1 MQVNLFNR
9 LKENIVELFKSRLIV
24 LILFF
29 FFLFLVLVHRLF
41 TLQIVSGD
49 DYLENYT
56 LKITKTKE
64 VQGTRGNIFDRDGD
78 ILATNR
84 LAYSVQIEDDGSYD
98 DRHEKNK
105 VINDTINRV
114 IDMIESNGDVID
126 NDFGIILDSDGEY
139 QFLYA
144 EGTKRLRFIAD
155 IYGYATIDKL
165 TKAEKTSSAQ
175 DIMKFLCADDRK
187 TQDGTSYGFELDQKS
202 YEKERL
208 LKIVT
213 VRYGMYLNSYKKYI
227 PTTISSDVSEET
239 VAMIKENEYDLQ
251 GVSIGEVSLREY
263 PDSIYFASII
273 GYIGKISQEEYDAL
287 TEEQQ
292 KKYAITDVVGKAG
305 IEQLMDEYL
314 QGEKGEETIYVNN
327 VGKVSEREVI
337 KEPKA
342 GNDVYLTIDND
353 LQITAYKLL
362 EEKLAGIIL
371 RKMSNVL
378 DYTRDPDISASNIII
393 PVGDIYYSFIGNEI
407 LDIDHFAQE
416 SASDT
421 EKAVYAKFSDRQASA
436 ISKVIADLKS
446 ANAPAYEDL
455 TKEMQAYMYY
465 ISSELL
471 ADKAGILLKDKI
483 NVNDEVYQAWKDETI
498 NLYEYLNHAISQN
511 WIDTSVIQEY
521 VDGDGKYSDST
532 ELYNAIL
539 TYIEDYLKTDYT
551 FEKLVYRY
559 MIKDGSITGNQICLM
574 LYDQGILEYDESW
587 YQKLEAGYSSY
598 EFIRSKINNLEVTPG
613 QLGVEPST
621 GSVVM
626 TETGTGRTLVCVSY
640 PGYDNNRLTNT
651 MDTAYYSQLYADA
664 ANPLYNKATQELT
677 APGSTFKM
685 ISSAAGLEEGIIDG
699 SSIIMC
705 NGPYKNVT
713 PSPKCWIY
721 PGAHYGLNVV
731 GAIGHS
737 CNNFYYDV
745 GYRLGLTE
753 DGTYSSDQGTDI
765 LRKYAELFGLG
776 EVSGLE
782 IPEREPQIS
791 DEDAV
796 RSAIGQGAHIYS
808 TSQLAKY
815 VTGIANRGTVYNLTL
830 LYKVTDMEGNTVKA
844 YKPSIYNEIEENEI
858 SQYTFD
864 LIHDGMNYMVEMDSR
879 FDVVRD
885 AGMNMAGKT
894 GTAQQSETHADHVLF
909 VGFAPS
915 SDPEIA
921 ISCRIANGYSSG
933 YPAEIGRDMVLKY
946 FGLAD
951 DSELL
956 SGSASKLGVETH
968 GD

>member
-1 MQVNLFNR
+1 MFNR
-9 LKENIVELFKSRLIV
+9 LKESIVDLFKSRLVV

-29 FFLFLVLVHRLF
+29 FFLSLVLVYRLF
-41 TLQIVSGD
+41 SLQIVNGE

-64 VQGTRGNIFDRDGD
+64 VQGTRGNIYDRNGE

-98 DRHEKNK
+98 DRHEKNE
-105 VINDTINRV
+105 VINTTITRV
-114 IDMIESNGDVID
+114 IDMIESNGDTVD
-126 NDFGIILDSDGEY
+126 SDFGIILDSNGEF

-165 TKAEKTSSAQ
+165 SKSEQASTAQ
-175 DIMKFLCADDRK
+175 DIIDFLCADDRK
-187 TQDGTSYGFELDQKS
+187 TQDGTSYGFELDQED
-202 YEKERL
+202 YTKERL

-263 PDSIYFASII
+263 PDSKYFASII
-273 GYIGKISQEEYDAL
+273 GYTGKISQDEYDAL

-314 QGEKGEETIYVNN
+314 QGEKGEEIIYVNN
-327 VGKVSEREVI
+327 VGKVSEREVV
-337 KEPKA
+337 KEPTA
-342 GNDVYLTIDND
+342 GNDVYLTIDKE
-353 LQITAYKLL
+353 LQITAYNLL

-393 PVGDIYYSFIGNEI
+393 PVGDIYYAFIGNEI
-407 LDIDHFAQE
+407 LDIDHFAQDT
-416 SASDT
+416 ASDT
-421 EKAVYAKFSDRQASA
+421 EKAVYAAFSARQASA
-436 ISKVIADLKS
+436 ISKVIADLQS
-446 ANAPAYEDL
+446 ASSPAYKDL
-455 TKEMQAYMYY
+455 SKEMQAYMYY

-471 ADKAGILLKDKI
+471 ADTAGILQKDKI
-483 NVNDEVYQAWKDETI
+483 DVNDEVYQAWKDEEI

-532 ELYNAIL
+532 ELYNAIS
-539 TYIEDYLKTDYT
+539 TYLEDYLKTDYT

-559 MIKDGSITGNQICLM
+559 MIKDGSVSGTQICLM
-574 LYDQGILEYDESW
+574 LYDQGVLEYDESM
-587 YQKLEAGYSSY
+587 YQKLKSGYSSY
-598 EFIRSKINNLEVTPG
+598 EFIRSKINSLEITPG

-626 TETGTGRTLVCVSY
+626 TETDTGRTLVCVSY

-685 ISSAAGLEEGIIDG
+685 VSSAAGLEEGIITG

-705 NGPYKNVT
+705 SGPYKNVT

-721 PGAHYGLNVV
+721 PGAHGGLNVV

-745 GYRLGLTE
+745 GYRLGLTA

-830 LYKVTDMEGNTVKA
+830 LYKVTDVEGNTVKA
-844 YKPSIYNEIEENEI
+844 YTPSIYNEIEEDEI
-858 SQYTFD
+858 SQNTFD
-864 LIHDGMNYMVEMDSR
+864 LIHQGMNYMVEMDSR
-879 FDVVRD
+879 FDSVRK
-885 AGMNMAGKT
+885 AGMTMAGKT

-915 SDPEIA
+915 SDPEVA

-956 SGSASKLGVETH
+956 SGSASQLGVETH

>member
-1 MQVNLFNR
+1 MFNR
-9 LKENIVELFKSRLIV
+9 LKESIVDLFKSRLVV

-29 FFLFLVLVHRLF
+29 FFLSLVLVYRLF
-41 TLQIVSGD
+41 SLQIVNGE

-64 VQGTRGNIFDRDGD
+64 VQGTRGNIYDRNGE

-98 DRHEKNK
+98 DRHEKNE
-105 VINDTINRV
+105 VINTTITRV
-114 IDMIESNGDVID
+114 IDMIESNGDTVD
-126 NDFGIILDSDGEY
+126 SDFGIILDSNGEF

-165 TKAEKTSSAQ
+165 SKSEQASTAQ
-175 DIMKFLCADDRK
+175 DIIDFLCADDRK
-187 TQDGTSYGFELDQKS
+187 TQDGTSYGFELDQED
-202 YEKERL
+202 YTKERL

-213 VRYGMYLNSYKKYI
+213 VRYGMYLNGYKKYI

-263 PDSIYFASII
+263 PDSKYFASII
-273 GYIGKISQEEYDAL
+273 GYIGKISQDEYDAL

-314 QGEKGEETIYVNN
+314 QGEKGEEIIYVNN
-327 VGKVSEREVI
+327 VGKVSDREVV
-337 KEPKA
+337 KETTA
-342 GNDVYLTIDND
+342 GNDVYLTIDKE
-353 LQITAYKLL
+353 LQITAYNLL

-393 PVGDIYYSFIGNEI
+393 PVGDIYYAFIGNEI
-407 LDIDHFAQE
+407 LDIDHFAQDT
-416 SASDT
+416 ASDT
-421 EKAVYAKFSDRQASA
+421 EKAVYAAFSARQASA
-436 ISKVIADLKS
+436 ISKVIADLQS
-446 ANAPAYEDL
+446 ASSPAYKDL
-455 TKEMQAYMYY
+455 SKEMQAYMYY

-471 ADKAGILLKDKI
+471 ADTAGILQKDKI
-483 NVNDEVYQAWKDETI
+483 DVNDEVYQAWKDEEI

-539 TYIEDYLKTDYT
+539 TYLEDYLKTDYT

-559 MIKDGSITGNQICLM
+559 MIKDGSVSGTQICLM
-574 LYDQGILEYDESW
+574 LYDQGVLEYDESM
-587 YQKLEAGYSSY
+587 YQKLKSGYSSY
-598 EFIRSKINNLEVTPG
+598 EFIRSKINSLEITPG

-626 TETGTGRTLVCVSY
+626 TETDTGRTLVCVSY

-685 ISSAAGLEEGIIDG
+685 VSSAAGLEEGIITG

-705 NGPYKNVT
+705 SGPYKNVT
-713 PSPKCWIY
+713 PSPKCLIY
-721 PGAHYGLNVV
+721 PGAHGGLNVV

-745 GYRLGLTE
+745 GYRLGLTA

-830 LYKVTDMEGNTVKA
+830 LYKVTDVEGNTVKA
-844 YKPSIYNEIEENEI
+844 YTPSIYNEIEEDEI
-858 SQYTFD
+858 SQNTFD
-864 LIHDGMNYMVEMDSR
+864 LIHQGMNYMVEMDSR
-879 FDVVRD
+879 FDSVRK
-885 AGMNMAGKT
+885 AGMTMAGKT

-915 SDPEIA
+915 SDPEVA

-956 SGSASKLGVETH
+956 SGSASQLGVETH

>member
-1 MQVNLFNR
+1 MFNR
-9 LKENIVELFKSRLIV
+9 LKESIVDLFKSRLVV

-29 FFLFLVLVHRLF
+29 FFLSLVLVYRLF
-41 TLQIVSGD
+41 SLQIVNGE

-64 VQGTRGNIFDRDGD
+64 VQGTRGNIYDRNGE

-98 DRHEKNK
+98 DRHEKNE
-105 VINDTINRV
+105 VINTTITRV
-114 IDMIESNGDVID
+114 IDMIESNGDTVD
-126 NDFGIILDSDGEY
+126 SDFGIILDSNGEF

-165 TKAEKTSSAQ
+165 SKSEQASTAQ
-175 DIMKFLCADDRK
+175 DIIDFLCADDRK
-187 TQDGTSYGFELDQKS
+187 TQDGTSYGFELDQED
-202 YEKERL
+202 YTKERL

-251 GVSIGEVSLREY
+251 GVSIGKVSLREY
-263 PDSIYFASII
+263 PDSKYFASII
-273 GYIGKISQEEYDAL
+273 GYIGKISQDEYDAL

-314 QGEKGEETIYVNN
+314 QGEKGEEIIYVNN
-327 VGKVSEREVI
+327 VGKVSEREVV
-337 KEPKA
+337 KEPTA
-342 GNDVYLTIDND
+342 GNDVYLTIDKE
-353 LQITAYKLL
+353 LQITAYNLL

-393 PVGDIYYSFIGNEI
+393 PVGDIYYAFIGNEI
-407 LDIDHFAQE
+407 LDIDHFAQDT
-416 SASDT
+416 ASDT
-421 EKAVYAKFSDRQASA
+421 EKAVYAAFSARQASA
-436 ISKVIADLKS
+436 ISKVIADLQS
-446 ANAPAYEDL
+446 ASSPAYKDL
-455 TKEMQAYMYY
+455 SKEMQAYMYY

-471 ADKAGILLKDKI
+471 ADTAGILQKDKI
-483 NVNDEVYQAWKDETI
+483 DVNDEVYQAWKDEEI

-539 TYIEDYLKTDYT
+539 TYLEDYLKTDYT

-559 MIKDGSITGNQICLM
+559 MIKDGSVSGTQICLM
-574 LYDQGILEYDESW
+574 LYDQGVLEYDESM
-587 YQKLEAGYSSY
+587 YQKLKSGYSSY
-598 EFIRSKINNLEVTPG
+598 EFIRSKINSLEITPG

-626 TETGTGRTLVCVSY
+626 TETDTGRTLVCVSY

-685 ISSAAGLEEGIIDG
+685 VSSAAGLEEGIITG

-705 NGPYKNVT
+705 SGPYKNVT

-721 PGAHYGLNVV
+721 PGAHGGLNVV

-745 GYRLGLTE
+745 GYRLGLTA

-830 LYKVTDMEGNTVKA
+830 LYKVTDVEGNTVKA
-844 YKPSIYNEIEENEI
+844 YTPSIYNEIEEDEI
-858 SQYTFD
+858 SQNTFD
-864 LIHDGMNYMVEMDSR
+864 LIHQGMNYMVEMDSR
-879 FDVVRD
+879 FDSVRK
-885 AGMNMAGKT
+885 AGMTMAGKT

-915 SDPEIA
+915 SDPEVA

-956 SGSASKLGVETH
+956 SGSASQLGVETH

>member
-1 MQVNLFNR
+1 MFNR
-9 LKENIVELFKSRLIV
+9 LKESIVDLFKSRLVV

-29 FFLFLVLVHRLF
+29 FFLSLVLVYRLF
-41 TLQIVSGD
+41 SLQIVNGE

-64 VQGTRGNIFDRDGD
+64 VQGTRGNIYDRNGE

-98 DRHEKNK
+98 DRHEKNE
-105 VINDTINRV
+105 VINTTITRV
-114 IDMIESNGDVID
+114 IDMIESNGDTVD
-126 NDFGIILDSDGEY
+126 SDFGIILDSNGDF

-165 TKAEKTSSAQ
+165 SKSEQASTAQ
-175 DIMKFLCADDRK
+175 DIIDFLCADDRK
-187 TQDGTSYGFELDQKS
+187 TQDGTSYGFELDQED
-202 YEKERL
+202 YTKERL

-263 PDSIYFASII
+263 PDSKYFASII
-273 GYIGKISQEEYDAL
+273 GYIGKISQDEYDAL

-314 QGEKGEETIYVNN
+314 QGEKGEEIIYVNN
-327 VGKVSEREVI
+327 VGKVSEREVV
-337 KEPKA
+337 KEPTA
-342 GNDVYLTIDND
+342 GNDVYLTIDKE
-353 LQITAYKLL
+353 LQITAYNLL

-393 PVGDIYYSFIGNEI
+393 PVGDIYYAFIGNEI
-407 LDIDHFAQE
+407 LDIDHFAQDT
-416 SASDT
+416 ASDT
-421 EKAVYAKFSDRQASA
+421 EKAVYAAFSARQASA
-436 ISKVIADLKS
+436 ISKVIADLQS
-446 ANAPAYEDL
+446 ASSPAYKDL
-455 TKEMQAYMYY
+455 SKEMQAYMYY

-471 ADKAGILLKDKI
+471 ADTAGILQKDKI
-483 NVNDEVYQAWKDETI
+483 DVNDEVYQAWKDEEI

-532 ELYNAIL
+532 ELYNAIS
-539 TYIEDYLKTDYT
+539 TYLEDYLKTDYT

-559 MIKDGSITGNQICLM
+559 MIKDGSVSGTQICLM
-574 LYDQGILEYDESW
+574 LYDQGVLEYDESM
-587 YQKLEAGYSSY
+587 YQKLKSGYSSY
-598 EFIRSKINNLEVTPG
+598 EFIRSKINSLEITPG

-626 TETGTGRTLVCVSY
+626 TETDTGRTLVCVSY

-685 ISSAAGLEEGIIDG
+685 VSSAAGLEEGIITG

-705 NGPYKNVT
+705 SGPYKNVT

-721 PGAHYGLNVV
+721 PGAHGGLNVV

-745 GYRLGLTE
+745 GYRLGLTA

-830 LYKVTDMEGNTVKA
+830 LYKVTDVEGNTVKA
-844 YKPSIYNEIEENEI
+844 YTPSIYNEIEEDEI
-858 SQYTFD
+858 SQNTFD
-864 LIHDGMNYMVEMDSR
+864 LIHQGMNYMVEMDSR
-879 FDVVRD
+879 FDSVRK
-885 AGMNMAGKT
+885 AGMTMAGKT

-915 SDPEIA
+915 SDPEVA

-956 SGSASKLGVETH
+956 SGSASQLGVETH

>member
-9 LKENIVELFKSRLIV
+9 LKESIVDLFKSRLVV

-29 FFLFLVLVHRLF
+29 FFLSLVLVYRLF
-41 TLQIVSGD
+41 SLQIVNGE

-64 VQGTRGNIFDRDGD
+64 VQGTRGNIYDRNGE

-98 DRHEKNK
+98 DRHEKNE
-105 VINDTINRV
+105 VINTTITRV
-114 IDMIESNGDVID
+114 IDMIESNGDTVD
-126 NDFGIILDSDGEY
+126 SDFGIILDSNGEF

-165 TKAEKTSSAQ
+165 SKSEQASTAQ
-175 DIMKFLCADDRK
+175 DIIDFLCADDRK
-187 TQDGTSYGFELDQKS
+187 TQDGTSYGFELDQED
-202 YEKERL
+202 YTKERL

-263 PDSIYFASII
+263 PDSKYFASII
-273 GYIGKISQEEYDAL
+273 GYIGKISQDEYDAL

-314 QGEKGEETIYVNN
+314 QGEKGEEIIYVNN
-327 VGKVSEREVI
+327 VGKVSEREVV
-337 KEPKA
+337 KEPTA
-342 GNDVYLTIDND
+342 GNDVYLTIDKE
-353 LQITAYKLL
+353 LQITAYNLL

-393 PVGDIYYSFIGNEI
+393 PVGDIYYAFIGNEI
-407 LDIDHFAQE
+407 LDIDHFAQDT
-416 SASDT
+416 ASDT
-421 EKAVYAKFSDRQASA
+421 EKAVYAAFSARQASA
-436 ISKVIADLKS
+436 ISKVIADLQS
-446 ANAPAYEDL
+446 ASSPAYKDL
-455 TKEMQAYMYY
+455 SKEMQAYMYY

-471 ADKAGILLKDKI
+471 ADTAGILQKDKI
-483 NVNDEVYQAWKDETI
+483 DVNDEVYQAWKDEEI

-539 TYIEDYLKTDYT
+539 TYLEDYLKTDYT

-559 MIKDGSITGNQICLM
+559 MIKDGSVSGTQICLM
-574 LYDQGILEYDESW
+574 LYDQGVLEYDESM
-587 YQKLEAGYSSY
+587 YQKLKSGYSSY
-598 EFIRSKINNLEVTPG
+598 EFIRSKINSLEITPG

-626 TETGTGRTLVCVSY
+626 TETDTGRTLVCVSY

-685 ISSAAGLEEGIIDG
+685 VSSAAGLEEGIITG

-705 NGPYKNVT
+705 SGPYKNVT

-721 PGAHYGLNVV
+721 PGAHGGLNVV

-745 GYRLGLTE
+745 GYRLGLTA

-830 LYKVTDMEGNTVKA
+830 LYKVTDVEGNTVKA
-844 YKPSIYNEIEENEI
+844 YTPSIYNEIEEDEI
-858 SQYTFD
+858 SQNTFD
-864 LIHDGMNYMVEMDSR
+864 LIHQGMNYMVEMDSR
-879 FDVVRD
+879 FDSVRK
-885 AGMNMAGKT
+885 AGMTMAGKT

-915 SDPEIA
+915 SDPEVA

-956 SGSASKLGVETH
+956 SGSASQLGVETH

>member
-1 MQVNLFNR
+1 MFNR
-9 LKENIVELFKSRLIV
+9 LKESIVDLFKSRLVV

-29 FFLFLVLVHRLF
+29 FFLSLVLVYRLF
-41 TLQIVSGD
+41 SLQIVNGE

-64 VQGTRGNIFDRDGD
+64 VQGTRGNIYDRNGE

-98 DRHEKNK
+98 DRHEKNE
-105 VINDTINRV
+105 VINTTITRV
-114 IDMIESNGDVID
+114 IDMIESNGDTVD
-126 NDFGIILDSDGEY
+126 SDFGIILDSNGEF

-165 TKAEKTSSAQ
+165 SKSEQASTAQ
-175 DIMKFLCADDRK
+175 DIIDFLCADDRK
-187 TQDGTSYGFELDQKS
+187 TQDGTSYGFELDQED
-202 YEKERL
+202 YTKERL

-263 PDSIYFASII
+263 PDSKYFASII
-273 GYIGKISQEEYDAL
+273 GYIGKISQDEYDAL

-314 QGEKGEETIYVNN
+314 QGEKGEEIIYVNN
-327 VGKVSEREVI
+327 VGKVSEREVV
-337 KEPKA
+337 KEPTA
-342 GNDVYLTIDND
+342 GNDVYLTIDKE
-353 LQITAYKLL
+353 LQITAYNLL

-393 PVGDIYYSFIGNEI
+393 PVGDIYYAFIGNEI
-407 LDIDHFAQE
+407 LDIDHFAQDT
-416 SASDT
+416 ASDT
-421 EKAVYAKFSDRQASA
+421 EKAVYAAFSARQASA
-436 ISKVIADLKS
+436 ISKVIADLQS
-446 ANAPAYEDL
+446 ASSPAYKDL
-455 TKEMQAYMYY
+455 SKEMQAYMYY

-471 ADKAGILLKDKI
+471 ADTAGILQKDKI
-483 NVNDEVYQAWKDETI
+483 DVNDEVYQAWKDEEI

-539 TYIEDYLKTDYT
+539 TYLEDYLKTDYT

-559 MIKDGSITGNQICLM
+559 MIKDGSVSGTQICLM
-574 LYDQGILEYDESW
+574 LYDQGVLEYDESM
-587 YQKLEAGYSSY
+587 YQKLKSGYSSY
-598 EFIRSKINNLEVTPG
+598 EFIRSKINSLEITPG

-626 TETGTGRTLVCVSY
+626 TETDTGRTLVCVSY

-685 ISSAAGLEEGIIDG
+685 VSSAAGLEEGIITG

-705 NGPYKNVT
+705 SGPYKNVT

-721 PGAHYGLNVV
+721 PGAHGGLNVV

-745 GYRLGLTE
+745 GYRLGLTA

-830 LYKVTDMEGNTVKA
+830 LYKVTDVEGNTVKA
-844 YKPSIYNEIEENEI
+844 YTPSIYNEIEEDEI
-858 SQYTFD
+858 SQNTFD
-864 LIHDGMNYMVEMDSR
+864 LIHQGMNYMVEMDSR
-879 FDVVRD
+879 FDSVRK
-885 AGMNMAGKT
+885 AGMTMAGKT

-915 SDPEIA
+915 SDPEVA

-956 SGSASKLGVETH
+956 SGSASQLGVETH